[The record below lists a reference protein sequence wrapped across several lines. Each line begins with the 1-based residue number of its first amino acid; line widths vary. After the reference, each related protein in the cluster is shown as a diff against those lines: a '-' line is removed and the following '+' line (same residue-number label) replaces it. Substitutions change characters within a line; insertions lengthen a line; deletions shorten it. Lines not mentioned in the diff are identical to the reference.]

1 MTLSHRRLPVC
12 VGAGGS
18 PRPNNPAS
26 FCPFFS
32 CLRGDIP
39 LRCFCFVFSLP
50 LGFLLRRLFS
60 PCAAP
65 SFTAFFSTDA
75 GLFFSRSLISSIS
88 LFVEATSALH

>member
-1 MTLSHRRLPVC
+1 
-12 VGAGGS
+12 
-18 PRPNNPAS
+18 
-26 FCPFFS
+26 
-32 CLRGDIP
+32 
-39 LRCFCFVFSLP
+39 
-50 LGFLLRRLFS
+50 LRRLFS